1 MERGDIC
8 MNQSLRSRLLMLFVL
23 FSCVPL
29 LIFSIINCVS
39 LFGSLKETTLQADLQ
54 LNQQMAD
61 AFERNIDANRSVSDS
76 IALMPAVKSMQ
87 PEAMEKAIKDV
98 QARNPQFELIAVLD
112 KDGNQ
117 IVRSSGKL
125 GSRADR
131 DYFKEAFKGT
141 DYASNAYISA
151 STKSLCITVSAPI
164 KDDNGTIVGVLAS
177 DISLKSLWEATDSV
191 VMGQTGYMDVVDNS
205 GVLIAHPDK
214 DEIANKTSISNLPYV
229 ASVIKGESGTL
240 QGDSSNG
247 IESLITYA
255 PVKNYGWGVITYQP
269 VADIY
274 SHFLSIALI
283 DLVMII
289 VFAVVSILAAIRL
302 ATGITEP
309 LHEVLTALQS
319 MTKGDLHQKIVP
331 EGLEEIRELGDN
343 FNKMNES
350 LTKLILKSSETGESV
365 SAASEEL
372 SATIES
378 VVGIADETK
387 QQMAASV
394 KTTQEKLAVS
404 HESINTI
411 TDMVNA
417 IDATVNAA
425 NEAAQAAVSSQKI
438 ADDGSQ
444 KSDSAIQQMM
454 TIQNDVNTTAQ
465 TVAELGEKS
474 QQIGQIVDTISEIAE
489 QTNLLSLNAAIE
501 AARAGEHGRGFSVV
515 AEEVSKLATQTDEAA
530 KEIARII
537 SQVQTET
544 SMAIKN
550 MDKSREGVETGVV
563 SVRHTVDAFKEIFAA
578 IENLTSKI
586 QEIQTL
592 SDRQRDGS
600 QQVQQAVNDISD
612 YLTENAKGMDHISE
626 RSQSQ
631 LASMKEIETA
641 SHSLAEL
648 ATKLQGELN
657 RFSI

>member
-1 MERGDIC
+1 M
-8 MNQSLRSRLLMLFVL
+8 
-23 FSCVPL
+23 
-29 LIFSIINCVS
+29 
-39 LFGSLKETTLQADLQ
+39 T
-54 LNQQMAD
+54 
-61 AFERNIDANRSVSDS
+61 
-76 IALMPAVKSMQ
+76 
-87 PEAMEKAIKDV
+87 
-98 QARNPQFELIAVLD
+98 
-112 KDGNQ
+112 
-117 IVRSSGKL
+117 
-125 GSRADR
+125 
-131 DYFKEAFKGT
+131 
-141 DYASNAYISA
+141 
-151 STKSLCITVSAPI
+151 
-164 KDDNGTIVGVLAS
+164 
-177 DISLKSLWEATDSV
+177 
-191 VMGQTGYMDVVDNS
+191 
-205 GVLIAHPDK
+205 
-214 DEIANKTSISNLPYV
+214 
-229 ASVIKGESGTL
+229 
-240 QGDSSNG
+240 
-247 IESLITYA
+247 
-255 PVKNYGWGVITYQP
+255 
-269 VADIY
+269 DIY
-274 SHFLSIALI
+274 SHFLSIAVI

-289 VFAVVSILAAIRL
+289 AFAVISVLAAVRL

-331 EGLEEIRELGDN
+331 KGLEEIRELGDN
-343 FNKMNES
+343 FNRMNES
-350 LTKLILKSSETGESV
+350 LRNLILKSSETGESV

-404 HESINTI
+404 NESINTI

-425 NEAAQAAVSSQKI
+425 NEAAEAAVSSQKI

-454 TIQNDVNTTAQ
+454 TIQNDVNTTAKA
-465 TVAELGEKS
+465 VAELGEKS
-474 QQIGQIVDTISEIAE
+474 QQVGQIVDTISEIAE

-537 SQVQTET
+537 SQVQAET

-550 MDKSREGVETGVV
+550 MDKSREGVETGVA

-578 IENLTSKI
+578 IENLTNKI

-592 SDRQRDGS
+592 SDKQRDGS

>member
-1 MERGDIC
+1 
-8 MNQSLRSRLLMLFVL
+8 MNQSLKSRLLMLFVL

-125 GSRADR
+125 GNRADR

-151 STKSLCITVSAPI
+151 TTKSLCITVSAPI
-164 KDDNGTIVGVLAS
+164 KDDSGTVVGVLAS
-177 DISLKSLWEATDSV
+177 DISLKSLWDATDSV

-350 LTKLILKSSETGESV
+350 LRKLILKSSETGESV

-387 QQMAASV
+387 QQMVASV

-425 NEAAQAAVSSQKI
+425 NEAAKAAVSSQKI

-537 SQVQTET
+537 SQVQDET

-578 IENLTSKI
+578 IENLTNKI

>member
-1 MERGDIC
+1 M
-8 MNQSLRSRLLMLFVL
+8 
-23 FSCVPL
+23 
-29 LIFSIINCVS
+29 
-39 LFGSLKETTLQADLQ
+39 
-54 LNQQMAD
+54 
-61 AFERNIDANRSVSDS
+61 
-76 IALMPAVKSMQ
+76 
-87 PEAMEKAIKDV
+87 
-98 QARNPQFELIAVLD
+98 
-112 KDGNQ
+112 
-117 IVRSSGKL
+117 
-125 GSRADR
+125 
-131 DYFKEAFKGT
+131 
-141 DYASNAYISA
+141 
-151 STKSLCITVSAPI
+151 
-164 KDDNGTIVGVLAS
+164 
-177 DISLKSLWEATDSV
+177 
-191 VMGQTGYMDVVDNS
+191 
-205 GVLIAHPDK
+205 
-214 DEIANKTSISNLPYV
+214 
-229 ASVIKGESGTL
+229 
-240 QGDSSNG
+240 
-247 IESLITYA
+247 
-255 PVKNYGWGVITYQP
+255 
-269 VADIY
+269 
-274 SHFLSIALI
+274 
-283 DLVMII
+283 
-289 VFAVVSILAAIRL
+289 
-302 ATGITEP
+302 
-309 LHEVLTALQS
+309 
-319 MTKGDLHQKIVP
+319 
-331 EGLEEIRELGDN
+331 
-343 FNKMNES
+343 
-350 LTKLILKSSETGESV
+350 
-365 SAASEEL
+365 
-372 SATIES
+372 
-378 VVGIADETK
+378 GIADETK

-425 NEAAQAAVSSQKI
+425 NEAAKAAVSSQKI

>member
-8 MNQSLRSRLLMLFVL
+8 MNQSLKSRLLMLFVL

-125 GSRADR
+125 GNRADR

-151 STKSLCITVSAPI
+151 TTKSLCITVSAPI
-164 KDDNGTIVGVLAS
+164 KDDSGTVVGVLAS
-177 DISLKSLWEATDSV
+177 DISLKSLWDATDSV

-343 FNKMNES
+343 FNRMNES
-350 LTKLILKSSETGESV
+350 LRKLILKSSETGESV

-425 NEAAQAAVSSQKI
+425 NEAAKAAVSSQKI

>member
-1 MERGDIC
+1 
-8 MNQSLRSRLLMLFVL
+8 MLFVL

-29 LIFSIINCVS
+29 LIFSAINCVS
-39 LFGSLKETTLQADLQ
+39 LFGSLKETTMQADLQ
-54 LNQQMAD
+54 LNQQMA
-61 AFERNIDANRSVSDS
+61 ASFKRNIDTNRGISDS
-76 IALMPAVKSMQ
+76 VALMPAVKSMQ
-87 PEAMEKAIKDV
+87 PEAMDKAIKDI

-125 GSRADR
+125 GNRADR
-131 DYFKEAFKGT
+131 DYFKAAIKGDDFAT
-141 DYASNAYISA
+141 NAYVSA
-151 STKSLCITVSAPI
+151 TTNQLCITVSTPV
-164 KDDNGTIVGVLAS
+164 KDDTGAVVGVVAS
-177 DISLKSLWEATDSV
+177 DISLKSLWDTTDSII
-191 VMGQTGYMDVVDNS
+191 MGETGYMDVVDRN

-214 DEIANKTSISNLPYV
+214 SEIENKTSIANLPYV
-229 ASVIKGESGTL
+229 ASVVNGESGGV
-240 QGDSSNG
+240 QADSSDG
-247 IESLITYA
+247 EESLITYA
-255 PVKNYGWGVITYQP
+255 PVEDYGWGVITYQP

-289 VFAVVSILAAIRL
+289 VFAVVSVLAAIRL

-309 LHEVLTALQS
+309 LHEVLVALQS

-331 EGLEEIRELGDN
+331 EGLEEIRELGEN

-387 QQMAASV
+387 KQLAESV
-394 KTTQEKLAVS
+394 RTTQEKLAVS
-404 HESINTI
+404 NESINTI
-411 TDMVNA
+411 TDMVGA

-425 NEAAQAAVSSQKI
+425 NEAAEAAVSSQKI
-438 ADDGSQ
+438 ADSGSQ

-454 TIQNDVNTTAQ
+454 TIQNDVNTTAKA
-465 TVAELGEKS
+465 VAELGEKS

-537 SQVQTET
+537 TQVQDET

-563 SVRHTVDAFKEIFAA
+563 SVRHTVDAFKEIFAS

-631 LASMKEIETA
+631 LASMQEIETA
-641 SHSLAEL
+641 SHSLADL

>member
-1 MERGDIC
+1 
-8 MNQSLRSRLLMLFVL
+8 MLFVL

-29 LIFSIINCVS
+29 LIFSAINCVS
-39 LFGSLKETTLQADLQ
+39 LFGSLKETTMQADLQ
-54 LNQQMAD
+54 LNQQMA
-61 AFERNIDANRSVSDS
+61 ASFKRNIDTNRGISDS
-76 IALMPAVKSMQ
+76 VALMPAVKSMQ
-87 PEAMEKAIKDV
+87 PEAMDKAIKDI

-125 GSRADR
+125 GNRADR
-131 DYFKEAFKGT
+131 DYFKAAIKGDDFAT
-141 DYASNAYISA
+141 NAYVSA
-151 STKSLCITVSAPI
+151 TTKQLCITVSTPV
-164 KDDNGTIVGVLAS
+164 KDDTGAVVGVVAS
-177 DISLKSLWEATDSV
+177 DISLKSLWDTTDSI
-191 VMGQTGYMDVVDNS
+191 VMGETGYMDVVDRN

-214 DEIANKTSISNLPYV
+214 SEIENKTSISNLPYV
-229 ASVIKGESGTL
+229 ASVVNGESGGV
-240 QGDSSNG
+240 QADSSDG
-247 IESLITYA
+247 EESLITYA
-255 PVKNYGWGVITYQP
+255 PVEDYGWGVITYQP

-274 SHFLSIALI
+274 SHFLSIALM
-283 DLVMII
+283 DFVMII
-289 VFAVVSILAAIRL
+289 VFAVVSVLAAIRM
-302 ATGITEP
+302 AAGITEP
-309 LHEVLTALQS
+309 LHKVLVALQN

-331 EGLEEIRELGDN
+331 GGLQEIRELGDN

-350 LTKLILKSSETGESV
+350 LTKLILKTSEAGESV

-394 KTTQEKLAVS
+394 KITQEKLAVS

-411 TDMVNA
+411 TDMVGT

-425 NEAAQAAVSSQKI
+425 NEAAEAAVSSQNI
-438 ADDGSQ
+438 ADDGSR

-454 TIQNDVNTTAQ
+454 TIQNDVNTTAKA
-465 TVAELGEKS
+465 VAELGEKS

-530 KEIARII
+530 KEIASII
-537 SQVQTET
+537 SQVQDET

-563 SVRHTVDAFKEIFAA
+563 SVRHTVDAFKEIFAS

-631 LASMKEIETA
+631 LASMQEIETA
-641 SHSLAEL
+641 SHSLADL
-648 ATKLQGELN
+648 ATKLQGDLN
-657 RFSI
+657 RFSL

>member
-1 MERGDIC
+1 
-8 MNQSLRSRLLMLFVL
+8 MNQSLKSRLLMLFVL

-29 LIFSIINCVS
+29 LVFSTINCIS
-39 LFGSLKETTLQADLQ
+39 LFGSLKETTLQEDLQ
-54 LNQQMAD
+54 LNQQMAS
-61 AFERNIDANRSVSDS
+61 AFKRNIDTNRGISDS
-76 IALMPAVKSMQ
+76 IALMPSVKSMQ
-87 PEAMEKAIKDV
+87 PEAMDKAIKDV

-125 GSRADR
+125 GNRADR
-131 DYFKEAFKGT
+131 EYFKESLKGNDFAT
-141 DYASNAYISA
+141 NAYVSA
-151 STKSLCITVSAPI
+151 TTKQLCVTVSAPI
-164 KDDNGTIVGVLAS
+164 KDDSGAIVGVIAS
-177 DISLKSLWEATDSV
+177 DISLKSLWEATDSI
-191 VMGQTGYMDVVDNS
+191 VMGQTGYMDVVDKN

-214 DEIANKTSISNLPYV
+214 SSIENKESIASLPYV
-229 ASVIKGESGTL
+229 AAVMGGESGTV
-240 QGDSSNG
+240 QADSSTG
-247 IESLITYA
+247 DESLITYV
-255 PVKNYGWGVITYQP
+255 PVEDYGWGVITYQP

-350 LTKLILKSSETGESV
+350 LRNLILKSSETGESV

-394 KTTQEKLAVS
+394 KTTQDKLAVS

-425 NEAAQAAVSSQKI
+425 NEAAEAAVSSQKI

-444 KSDSAIQQMM
+444 KSDLAIQQMM
-454 TIQNDVNTTAQ
+454 TIQNDVNTTAK

-474 QQIGQIVDTISEIAE
+474 QQVGQIVDTISEIAE

-537 SQVQTET
+537 SQVQSET

-550 MDKSREGVETGVV
+550 MDKSREGVETGVA

-578 IENLTSKI
+578 IENLTNKI

-592 SDRQRDGS
+592 SDKQRDGS

-648 ATKLQGELN
+648 STKLQGELN